1 MRQQHYWSSF
11 TFRQTQLFEMVLTS
25 SKLMTSLDK
34 DICNGFVQWTSVVM
48 ISVLPLASH
57 VSVFLLVW
65 VN

>member
-25 SKLMTSLDK
+25 SKLMTSFDK

-48 ISVLPLASH
+48 ISVLPLASY